1 MPEQSTDS
9 LRSNVN
15 VDPRKHVSGRKVG
28 AAVLVAV
35 GMILASVGVSKS
47 NGNTAPDRSEVPTVS
62 VDKPQAQI
70 REAVTIDQKVSAAD
84 ASQAITDLSQAK
96 PPTAEIAPAV
106 DPTASVE
113 SEPEPEPEPNDA
125 TSAFPTESSESM
137 GSDRLT
143 ATADSNTA
151 DTSATVDTASDDGR
165 GEVLEDPAPTV
176 KPTFGDYVPVEGEP
190 NNAIPID
197 DAMQHQIIDAASGIT
212 PNTNIPTQIAGAAV
226 VENHN

>member
-1 MPEQSTDS
+1 MPENSNDS

-28 AAVLVAV
+28 AAALVAV

-47 NGNTAPDRSEVPTVS
+47 SSNVVPDRSEVPTVS

-106 DPTASVE
+106 DPTASAE
-113 SEPEPEPEPNDA
+113 SEPEP
-125 TSAFPTESSESM
+125 
-137 GSDRLT
+137 
-143 ATADSNTA
+143 NTA
-151 DTSATVDTASDDGR
+151 DISATVDTASDDGR

-176 KPTFGDYVPVEGEP
+176 KPPFGDYVPVEGEP
-190 NNAIPID
+190 DNAIPID